1 MKPPSWLAFLAD
13 WALGRNPLTRRYVVL
28 LLATLQLYV
37 VTIGILVHS
46 VYLGL
51 LNRPIAEFLVSCG
64 LLSFLTMFA
73 LVRSGW
79 SLRLKDPVL
88 AFPHALVS
96 IAICVLAFAQLG
108 EHRSNVLILIAQT
121 IVAAM
126 FRLKPARVLLLGA
139 LTVAMLTIATIT
151 LYLLD
156 PIRYPA
162 TTSWAMLLVGGS
174 TLLML
179 SLVAKWISDI
189 GVRLGRQA
197 KELAEAVRT
206 VEQMATTD
214 MLTGLLNRRVMTE
227 LAESELKLL
236 ERTGAPMCVALIDL
250 DHFKQINDRF
260 GHHAGDTALVGFAQ
274 STAPQLRQVDKLA
287 RWGGEEFL
295 LLLPQLTQTEALTA
309 LERLRQT
316 VEGLVFKDH
325 ALMQLTFSVGIAQA
339 QAGESL
345 EHLVDRADQA
355 VYEAKRLG
363 RNRCVLAARSLVTPP
378 LNQPPLVT
386 EAQP

>member
-1 MKPPSWLAFLAD
+1 M
-13 WALGRNPLTRRYVVL
+13 
-28 LLATLQLYV
+28 LLATLQLYAI
-37 VTIGILVHS
+37 TIGILLHS

-51 LNRPIAEFLVSCG
+51 LDASIARFLLGCG
-64 LLSFLTMFA
+64 AATFVTMFI

-88 AFPHALVS
+88 AFPHALCS
-96 IAICVLAFAQLG
+96 IGICVLAFTQLG
-108 EHRSNVLILIAQT
+108 EHRSNVMILIAQT

-126 FRLKPARVLLLGA
+126 FRLRPARVLLLGA
-139 LTVAMLTIATIT
+139 LTVFMLTVATGA
-151 LYLLD
+151 LYYSD
-156 PIRYPA
+156 PARYPV
-162 TTSWAMLLVGGS
+162 TTSWAILLVGGS

-197 KELAEAVRT
+197 KELAEAVHT

-214 MLTGLLNRRVMTE
+214 MLTGLLNRRVMTD
-227 LAESELKLL
+227 LAEAELKLM

-250 DHFKQINDRF
+250 DHFKEINDRF
-260 GHHAGDTALVGFAQ
+260 GHHAGDTALQGFAQ

-295 LLLPQLTQTEALTA
+295 LLLPQLTQTEALVA

-316 VEGLVFKDH
+316 VEALVFKDH

-339 QAGESL
+339 RAGESL

-355 VYEAKRLG
+355 VYEAKRQG
-363 RNRCVLAARSLVTPP
+363 RNRCVLANHDLATPP
-378 LNQPPLVT
+378 PDLPPQVAEVQP
-386 EAQP
+386 